1 MLLIYIVQNI
11 YLNEG
16 HNASFKM
23 YIIMHSLK
31 FHIDLR

>member
-1 MLLIYIVQNI
+1 MLLIYIVQNT

-16 HNASFKM
+16 HRASFKM

-31 FHIDLR
+31 SRIDLR